1 MTRAYDN
8 AVDARYPSG
17 RRNLIINGGFQVWQR
32 GTSFSGDEYTADRWY
47 AGLSGATATISQ
59 QSFTVGQTDVPGEPE
74 YYLRFNVTGANDNVK
89 IQQPIED
96 VRTAAGQTVTL
107 SFWIKSTSAP
117 TSLTPRFQQNFG
129 SGGSTAVNTDGTTI
143 TGITSSWQKI
153 ERQVTIPSISGKTI
167 GSASYFLLQL
177 FNPNNETFD
186 FDIANVQ
193 VELGNVATPFEHRSY
208 GEELALCQRYY
219 YNSHLDG
226 DFSDYSG
233 QIMVFAAGT
242 STFGA
247 TCTVATGREYPTT
260 MRATPVV
267 TLYHQDGTADAVYR
281 VDTGGKITGVTAFAP
296 TAKGFLYAYKAN
308 GFNTGYG
315 YYYGYTADA
324 ELQMN
329 ITSAQY
335 YTFIVPDGT
344 VIENAIIRATID
356 GVTMS
361 VPLDPANRHY
371 AEILRQVEAGTL
383 TIEEADDGSE

>member
-1 MTRAYDN
+1 MSRAYDN
-8 AVDARYPSG
+8 AADARFQQGG

-32 GTSFSGDEYTADRWY
+32 STSFSGNEYTADRWY

-167 GSASYFLLQL
+167 GSSSYFLLQL

-219 YNSHLDG
+219 QRRGATPAMSGSYYAMMGDG
-226 DFSDYSG
+226 MFWDNADTAFINFEFPVDMRAAPSIESG
-233 QIMVFAAGT
+233 GTFRLVGNGT
-242 STFGA
+242 SY
-247 TCTVATGREYPTT
+247 TGISSFVIQWPTT
-260 MRATPVV
+260 YGTRINASGSGYPATKNACFLQPNNNSSS
-267 TLYHQDGTADAVYR
+267 Y
-281 VDTGGKITGVTAFAP
+281 IAF
-296 TAKGFLYAYKAN
+296 N
-308 GFNTGYG
+308 S
-315 YYYGYTADA
+315 
-324 ELQMN
+324 EL
-329 ITSAQY
+329 
-335 YTFIVPDGT
+335 
-344 VIENAIIRATID
+344 
-356 GVTMS
+356 
-361 VPLDPANRHY
+361 
-371 AEILRQVEAGTL
+371 
-383 TIEEADDGSE
+383 

>member
-1 MTRAYDN
+1 MSRAYDN
-8 AVDARYPSG
+8 AADARFQQGG

-32 GTSFSGDEYTADRWY
+32 STSFSGNEYTADRWY

-167 GSASYFLLQL
+167 GSSSYFLLQL
-177 FNPNNETFD
+177 LNPNNETFD

-208 GEELALCQRYY
+208 GEELALCQRYFERLCQGDQGAMCTVVSY
-219 YNSHLDG
+219 TTTGSYG
-226 DFSDYSG
+226 DFRYLTKRADPTITVNGSASDYRVRQNNSNILLTSLDFSSAKADG
-233 QIMVFAAGT
+233 FA
-242 STFGA
+242 
-247 TCTVATGREYPTT
+247 
-260 MRATPVV
+260 
-267 TLYHQDGTADAVYR
+267 R
-281 VDTGGKITGVTAFAP
+281 VNCNHTGGDFTA
-296 TAKGFLYAYKAN
+296 
-308 GFNTGYG
+308 GYG
-315 YYYGYTADA
+315 GWLAHQANTTFIDVDA
-324 ELQMN
+324 EL
-329 ITSAQY
+329 
-335 YTFIVPDGT
+335 
-344 VIENAIIRATID
+344 
-356 GVTMS
+356 
-361 VPLDPANRHY
+361 
-371 AEILRQVEAGTL
+371 
-383 TIEEADDGSE
+383 

>member
-1 MTRAYDN
+1 MSRAYDN
-8 AVDARYPSG
+8 AADARFPSG

-89 IQQPIED
+89 LQQPIED

-129 SGGSTAVNTDGTTI
+129 SGGSSAVNTDGTTI

-167 GSASYFLLQL
+167 GSSSYFLLQL

-186 FDIANVQ
+186 FDIASVQ
-193 VELGNVATPFEHRSY
+193 IETGNVATPFEHRSY

-219 YNSHLDG
+219 CKITS
-226 DFSDYSG
+226 S
-233 QIMVFAAGT
+233 AAND
-242 STFGA
+242 SFGIGVNED
-247 TCTVATGREYPTT
+247 TVRCFTHHAFPVP
-260 MRATPVV
+260 MRADPTALE
-267 TLYHQDGTADAVYR
+267 TTGTATDYEIRKPGTTVTCSAVPQFVRASEYGSLLR
-281 VDTGGKITGVTAFAP
+281 FFVSSGLTQGQGGQNRA
-296 TAKGFLYAYKAN
+296 AN
-308 GFNTGYG
+308 GNAFL
-315 YYYGYTADA
+315 AWSA
-324 ELQMN
+324 EL
-329 ITSAQY
+329 
-335 YTFIVPDGT
+335 
-344 VIENAIIRATID
+344 
-356 GVTMS
+356 
-361 VPLDPANRHY
+361 
-371 AEILRQVEAGTL
+371 
-383 TIEEADDGSE
+383 

>member
-1 MTRAYDN
+1 MSRAYDN
-8 AVDARYPSG
+8 AADARFPSG

-129 SGGSTAVNTDGTTI
+129 SGGSSAVNTDGTTI

-167 GSASYFLLQL
+167 GSSSYFLLQL

-186 FDIANVQ
+186 FDIASVQ
-193 VELGNVATPFEHRSY
+193 IETGTIATPFEHRSY
-208 GEELALCQRYY
+208 GEELALCQRYCVLLT
-219 YNSHLDG
+219 ND
-226 DFSDYSG
+226 DD
-233 QIMVFAAGT
+233 T
-242 STFGA
+242 SEAMPIGA
-247 TCTVATGREYPTT
+247 R
-260 MRATPVV
+260 
-267 TLYHQDGTADAVYR
+267 
-281 VDTGGKITGVTAFAP
+281 
-296 TAKGFLYAYKAN
+296 
-308 GFNTGYG
+308 GFNTDQIECDVYFPAEMRTLPTLSQLGSGTNWRARYSNFNVDWTSFTWWTNSSRRG
-315 YYYGYTADA
+315 GLLYNGSLSGVTIGNCYRLERLTSGAYLIFDA
-324 ELQMN
+324 EL
-329 ITSAQY
+329 
-335 YTFIVPDGT
+335 
-344 VIENAIIRATID
+344 
-356 GVTMS
+356 
-361 VPLDPANRHY
+361 
-371 AEILRQVEAGTL
+371 
-383 TIEEADDGSE
+383 